1 MLLIRIVRNRSLKIQ
16 VRWAAIAAFLAF
28 MGVASLPF
36 FSRSAEKKR
45 CRSRTECD
53 RRRKGGEKPSE
64 LCERGS

>member
-28 MGVASLPF
+28 MGSLRFP

-53 RRRKGGEKPSE
+53 RRRRGGEKPSE
-64 LCERGS
+64 PCERGS